1 MSNKKQ
7 ILEFIQER
15 TRAGGTVSYQTLVNR
30 CDLTPETACDYLK
43 RLWRERLI
51 ECADRPP
58 RFHFRLEPGESIR
71 DLRFELSE
79 RGRERLK
86 WQRERE
92 RDEEDEWFP

>member
-1 MSNKKQ
+1 MSDKKE
-7 ILEFIQER
+7 ILEFINQR
-15 TRAGGTVSYQTLVNR
+15 TREGRSVSYQTLVQR
-30 CDLTPETACDYLK
+30 CGLTPETACDYLK

-58 RFHFRLEPGESIR
+58 RFHFRQGPGESIR

-86 WQRERE
+86 WHRERE
-92 RDEEDEWFP
+92 REEQDEWLS